1 MTVLTAIADA
11 TARGLLSRRR
21 TLLMVILAAVPVL
34 VALLVRIGGRAVD
47 SAEAASDVLD
57 LLAVRAV
64 LPLLALVFGT
74 AALGSELDDGTGTY
88 LLTKPV
94 ARWRIVL
101 AKLAVAGGL
110 TTALVVP
117 SVVLA
122 GLLIVGIGGPGL
134 EVIIRFVA
142 ATTIGAFA
150 YAAVFLALGV
160 LTSRAL
166 IIGLIYTFLWEGGL
180 AGLFDGVQ
188 VLSIRQYVLGMA
200 GAGTLDATTGLV
212 LAVVLGAL
220 AFWLASVQLARFEV
234 RAAD

>member
-1 MTVLTAIADA
+1 MTVLATIADV

-110 TTALVVP
+110 TSALVVA

-122 GLLIVGIGGPGL
+122 GILIVGFDGPGL
-134 EVIIRFVA
+134 EVILRFVA

-200 GAGTLDATTGLV
+200 GAGTLDATTGFV
-212 LAVVLGAL
+212 LAVVVGAL
-220 AFWLASVQLARFEV
+220 AFWLASVQLARFQV